1 MADTWIFNQILAEQ
15 KTQTAALQK
24 ILSALTTLNAAVAEL
39 VAAEQSSAGIV
50 MNIAKVP
57 HGGSSRM
64 AAVVPSFSILDLDD
78 YLITVERT
86 DGATPPTLTAID
98 PTLAA
103 MAVTSDNPAV
113 ATVDAPSGMTAM
125 LHGLAVGTA
134 NITAVV
140 TYNNAS
146 EGPYSETVVAT
157 CAAVAGVPGI
167 VMTLGPAVVR

>member
-1 MADTWIFNQILAEQ
+1 MADTWIFNQILAEL
-15 KTQTAALQK
+15 KNQTAALNE
-24 ILSALTTLNAAVAEL
+24 ILSALTTLNSAVAEL
-39 VAAEQSSAGIV
+39 VAAEQSAGIV

-57 HGGSSRM
+57 HGGASRM

-78 YLITVERT
+78 YLITVEKT

-98 PTLAA
+98 PTLASL
-103 MAVTSDNPAV
+103 AVTSDNPAV
-113 ATVDAPSGMTAM
+113 AAVDAPSGMTAM